1 VFPLQT
7 KLAKESSEQKKEIWY
22 RTKIR
27 EFKKRSSPVEMLK
40 NKKKNF
46 FVFSWTFFH
55 QKKEKKQRK
64 RKQKSL
70 PNFRQTPQRQ
80 NTCRNIKKLLEEA
93 DNAMRLQLE
102 KERKRNNKL
111 SQKTI
116 QVPQKQT

>member
-1 VFPLQT
+1 MFPLQT

-27 EFKKRSSPVEMLK
+27 EFKKRSSPVEILK
-40 NKKKNF
+40 NKIKIFLVFHGPF
-46 FVFSWTFFH
+46 FT
-55 QKKEKKQRK
+55 KKEKKQRK